1 MREETLRIERV
12 TLFEEEQ
19 IALDNLSLHIFSGE
33 ILGLI
38 CVNFRGQE
46 ALIRLIEQN
55 IPVHYGF
62 VYLHERLVNAYE
74 KSDLSYNRITVIE
87 AKSRLVA
94 DLSVAENIFV
104 LRHGFKKRLVN
115 RATLENQVMQI
126 ADELGVRLNP
136 SRPVREL
143 SFFDRCVVALVK
155 SYVAGSRLVVVRD
168 ISNSMSATDLRAFH
182 KLMRHFAA
190 SGVSF
195 LYICNHHQEVFS
207 ICSRAA
213 LMEDGRILKFLDPNE
228 MTDGMI
234 EHYASSFSKRIV
246 REEKKL
252 ALAKQQS
259 DGVPRNEVLILRE
272 VVTEHCK
279 GVSFSLMQGECAV
292 LLDMDTR
299 ILEDLLA
306 LLSCERRLLSGKI
319 LLNGYPVSKKSPISF
334 IAENPSESMVMPGLP
349 AIDNLCFLL
358 DRKQKNIWRRAKFR
372 KSIAK
377 EFVPVFKAD
386 IYTLEIKDL
395 TSRQKIDLVYYRI
408 LLQRPKL
415 VVCVQPFAQAD
426 MYLRSHIISL
436 INRFKKQNIAFLI
449 LAVSTSDSLYVAD
462 RILLSEKGKIIG
474 NYTKQEFENLRIP
487 YNPSV
492 SEE

>member
-12 TLFEEEQ
+12 TLFEQ
-19 IALDNLSLHIFSGE
+19 DRLVLDNLSLHLFSGE

-46 ALIRLIEQN
+46 AMVRLIEQN
-55 IPVHYGF
+55 IPIHYGF
-62 VYLHERLVNAYE
+62 VYLHERQVNAYE
-74 KSDLSYNRITVIE
+74 KSDFSYNRATVIE
-87 AKSRLVA
+87 TKSRLVG

-104 LRHGFKKRLVN
+104 LRHGFKNRFVN
-115 RATLENQVMQI
+115 HAMLENQVLQI
-126 ADELGVRLNP
+126 ADELGIRLDP
-136 SRPVREL
+136 TRTVREL

-155 SYVAGSRLVVVRD
+155 AYVSGSRLVVVRD

-182 KLMRHFAA
+182 RLMRHFAE

-207 ICSRAA
+207 ICDRAA
-213 LMEDGRILKFLDPNE
+213 IMEDGQIRKFLDPDE
-228 MTDGMI
+228 MTDQMI
-234 EHYASSFSKRIV
+234 EHYCASFSKRLI

-252 ALAKQQS
+252 ALAKQQ
-259 DGVPRNEVLILRE
+259 DEEIRRGEILILRD
-272 VVTEHCK
+272 VVTEHCS
-279 GVSFSLMQGECAV
+279 GVSFSLLQGECAV

-306 LLSCERRLLSGKI
+306 LLSCEGRLLSGKMLI
-319 LLNGYPVSKKSPISF
+319 DGYPVSKKSPVSF
-334 IAENPSESMVMPGLP
+334 IAENPSESMILPSLP

-358 DRKQKNIWRRAKFR
+358 DQKQPNIWRRTKFR

-377 EFVPVFKAD
+377 EFAPIFKTD
-386 IYTLEIKDL
+386 IYTLEVKDL
-395 TSRQKIDLVYYRI
+395 TNRQKIDLVYYRI

-436 INRFKKQNIAFLI
+436 INRFKKQNITFLI

-462 RILLSEKGKIIG
+462 RILLSEKGKIVG
-474 NYTKQEFENLRIP
+474 DYTKAEFQGKQMPPDALVPAE
-487 YNPSV
+487 
-492 SEE
+492 